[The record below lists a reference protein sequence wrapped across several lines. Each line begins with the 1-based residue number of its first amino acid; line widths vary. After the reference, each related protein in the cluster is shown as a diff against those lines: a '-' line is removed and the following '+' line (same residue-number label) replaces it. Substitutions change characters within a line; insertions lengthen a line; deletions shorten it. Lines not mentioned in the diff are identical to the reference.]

1 MSTEQKSSDMRRLW
15 QSQVVAG
22 TSMSVDE
29 LRSALARLN
38 RVERRRTWVGALFF
52 LIFAGALGAVLIGVA
67 PNPPNPIVRG
77 GECFLALGAAFFF
90 FQVMLGLRRAPG
102 KLLSSGEPQAC
113 ASFYASVLERQQR
126 FYRRSALW
134 VSLLISACLLP
145 IILLAPPLRV
155 IMTALWVILVPFWI
169 YESMGLARRSQG
181 ELDRLNA
188 SLR

>member
-15 QSQVVAG
+15 QSQMIAG

-52 LIFAGALGAVLIGVA
+52 LIFAGALGAVLIGA
-67 PNPPNPIVRG
+67 APNPIVRG
-77 GECFLALGAAFFF
+77 GECFFALGAGFFF
-90 FQVMLGLRRAPG
+90 FQAMLGLRRAPG
-102 KLLSSGEPQAC
+102 KLLTSGEPQAC
-113 ASFYASVLERQQR
+113 ASFYGSVLARQQK

-134 VSLLISACLLP
+134 VPLLISACLLP

-155 IMTALWVILVPFWI
+155 IMTALWVMLVPFWI
-169 YESMGLARRSQG
+169 YESLGLARRSRG
-181 ELDRLNA
+181 ELDKLNA